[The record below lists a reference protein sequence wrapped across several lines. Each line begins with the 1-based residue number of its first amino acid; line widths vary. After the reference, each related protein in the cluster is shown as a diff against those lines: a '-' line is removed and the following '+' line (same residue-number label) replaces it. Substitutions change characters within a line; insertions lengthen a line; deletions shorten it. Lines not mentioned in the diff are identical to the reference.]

1 MRARLGSD
9 TGNRNLPRIPA
20 SRVGVRLDARWQALS
35 GELEWYRVA
44 RQNRLADFE
53 TSTPGYTMLNLSV
66 LYQVSQGRYPV
77 QVYLKA
83 NNLTDTLAFAHTS
96 FIKNAAPLT
105 GRNLTAGL
113 RVSF

>member
-1 MRARLGSD
+1 MS
-9 TGNRNLPRIPA
+9 TI
-20 SRVGVRLDARWQALS
+20 QLS
-35 GELEWYRVA
+35 A
-44 RQNRLADFE
+44 FADE
-53 TSTPGYTMLNLSV
+53 AAQDL
-66 LYQVSQGRYPV
+66 QGMIAA
-77 QVYLKA
+77 LKA